1 MHFIK
6 KTVLPVLI
14 ATLWISISEFVRNEW
29 LLHSYWTSH
38 YENMGL
44 QFPAEP
50 LNGAV
55 WGVWS
60 LCFAIG
66 IFLISKKLS
75 LPATTFIAWFIAFV
89 LMWIVTGN
97 LGVLPFKLLLY
108 AIPLSILETFLA
120 ALIIKKLS

>member
-29 LLHSYWTSH
+29 LLQSYWTNH

-50 LNGAV
+50 INGAV
-55 WGVWS
+55 WGLWS

-66 IFLISKKLS
+66 IFFISKKFS
-75 LPATTFIAWFIAFV
+75 LPATTFIAWLMAFV

>member
-29 LLHSYWTSH
+29 LLHSYWTNH
-38 YENMGL
+38 YENMGV

-60 LCFAIG
+60 LFFAIG
-66 IFLISKKLS
+66 IFLISKKYSLS
-75 LPATTFIAWFIAFV
+75 ATTFIAWFMAFV